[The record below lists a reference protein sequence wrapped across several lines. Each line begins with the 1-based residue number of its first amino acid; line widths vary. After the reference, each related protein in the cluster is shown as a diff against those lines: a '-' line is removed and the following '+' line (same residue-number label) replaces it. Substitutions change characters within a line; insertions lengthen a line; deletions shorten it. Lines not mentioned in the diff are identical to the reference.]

1 MFQGSA
7 VNVLTVKHIHLCPLD
22 ITVIMSEKYFYES
35 ELAGPAGSHSFW
47 FQVLNYQYL
56 QLFIAT
62 QINQIFWGFE
72 LLVKEDKQSDYVI
85 LCWTF
90 FFFNYLT
97 FYSQKKF

>member
-62 QINQIFWGFE
+62 QINQFWGFE

-97 FYSQKKF
+97 FYRQKQF